1 MDRLIKNILA
11 LLVKN
16 RELVSRVL
24 SYWEPAELEKGVLTL
39 HQDLINHELKPLLL
53 EQFHQNLKD
62 LRISFESGAIDL
74 DLELIQ
80 KQVGLVQARFRLTI
94 LEFRWIE
101 ASHTI
106 LINYQEDVSSKDG
119 LLGKMILA
127 AAGFSRK
134 NFVQMG
140 IEKMDLLGVKASR
153 DVVELNLDQI
163 PETARL
169 PLDRV
174 SLRYLDCQQG
184 KLRFSFTVLG

>member
-153 DVVELNLDQI
+153 DVVELNLDHI

>member
-39 HQDLINHELKPLLL
+39 HQDMINHELKPLIL
-53 EQFHQNLKD
+53 EQFQQNLKD
-62 LRISFESGAIDL
+62 LRISFESGAIEL

>member
-1 MDRLIKNILA
+1 MDQMIKNILV

-16 RELVSRVL
+16 RELVSRIL